1 MERNLNKQE
10 KKLIKLNRK
19 AQEALT
25 HKKATKILKKYE
37 KARTAP
43 QDPTRC
49 HNTPV

>member
-1 MERNLNKQE
+1 MERNLKTQAQ
-10 KKLIKLNRK
+10 KLVKLNRK
-19 AQEALT
+19 AQEAIT

-43 QDPTRC
+43 QDPTRR

>member
-1 MERNLNKQE
+1 MEHNLKTQAQ
-10 KKLIKLNRK
+10 KLVKLNRK

-25 HKKATKILKKYE
+25 HKKAIKILRKYE
-37 KARTAP
+37 KTSAAP